1 MLPRCSALRVDRYSA
16 DVAKHVRALLFSLS
30 DAPFTFLFLFSFP
43 LSFPTLLFLSFV
55 SILTAFENTFVN
67 AACIKG
73 GAGRDREANFV
84 DFSAFE

>member
-16 DVAKHVRALLFSLS
+16 DVAKHVRALLFPLS
-30 DAPFTFLFLFSFP
+30 DAPFTFLFPFP
-43 LSFPTLLFLSFV
+43 LSFPALLFLSFV
-55 SILTAFENTFVN
+55 STLTAFANVFVD